1 MPEIGAPR
9 DSGAHAPGGDDSGGP
24 PRPEIPEEI
33 VSERLSLRAPHPRY
47 AAEMNA
53 AIAESLPELRRWMPW
68 AQTLPTL
75 PESRQQQIQAREA
88 FLAREDLQLI
98 LFQGDRI
105 IGSSGL
111 HRIDWDIPKFE
122 IGYWVR
128 TPDSGRGYATEAV
141 EALERFAFDSLGARR
156 IEIRSATTNWASR
169 AIPERLGY
177 QLEGILRSDSRHAD
191 GSLRDTA
198 VYARIR

>member
-1 MPEIGAPR
+1 M
-9 DSGAHAPGGDDSGGP
+9 SK
-24 PRPEIPEEI
+24 PEIPEEI
-33 VSERLSLRAPHPRY
+33 LSDRLSLRAPHPRY

-53 AIAESLPELRRWMPW
+53 AVAESLPELRRWMPW
-68 AQTLPTL
+68 AQTLPTIE
-75 PESRQQQIQAREA
+75 ESRQQQIHAREA

-98 LFQGDRI
+98 LFVGDRI
-105 IGSSGL
+105 VGSSGL
-111 HRIDWDIPKFE
+111 HRIDWEIPKFE

-141 EALERFAFDSLGARR
+141 GTIERFAFESLGARR
-156 IEIRSATTNWASR
+156 VEIRAATTNGPSR

-177 QLEGILRSDSRHAD
+177 DLEGILRSDSLHTD
-191 GSLRDTA
+191 GRLRDTA